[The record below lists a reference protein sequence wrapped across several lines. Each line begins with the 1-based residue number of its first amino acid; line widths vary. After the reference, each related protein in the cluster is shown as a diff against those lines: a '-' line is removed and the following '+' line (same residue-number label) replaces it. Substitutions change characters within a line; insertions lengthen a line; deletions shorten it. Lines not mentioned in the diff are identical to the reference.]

1 MIYAVYYTTRYAIRY
16 TRYKEVNKV
25 LKGKKVLLGITGSIA
40 AYKAAGVVSLLKKRG
55 AEVFVIMT
63 ESAIKFIQPLTF
75 STLSGNPVIDNIFST
90 NDKMVVK
97 HISLAE
103 WADIILIAPAT
114 ANIIGKVANG
124 IADDMLTTTVMAF
137 KAKVIFAPAMNKNM
151 ISNPLYQ
158 QNIEKLSALGYEF
171 IDSEYG
177 QLACGGIGDGRLA
190 NTEDMVDAVEYA
202 LTFKNDYQGKT
213 ILVTASCTR
222 EPIDKVRFIS
232 NYSSGKMGFALAKI
246 ARARGARVILITG
259 PTFLTAPKGITIIS
273 IESAEEMKKE
283 VFKHFSKADI
293 IISAAAVADF
303 RPRRVFNGKIKK
315 EKSEELLIGLE
326 RTPDIL
332 HELGKKKGDKIL
344 VGFAAET
351 DNLAD
356 NALKKLKEK
365 RLDLIVANNI
375 LAKDAGFGSDKNRA
389 RLINS
394 KGTTRKLSL
403 MLKNDMAEKILDEII
418 KIK

>member
-1 MIYAVYYTTRYAIRY
+1 M
-16 TRYKEVNKV
+16 
-25 LKGKKVLLGITGSIA
+25 LKGKKILLGVTGSIA
-40 AYKAAGVVSLLKKRG
+40 AYKAAEIVSLLKKKG
-55 AEVFVIMT
+55 AEVLVIMT
-63 ESAIKFIQPLTF
+63 KSAAKFIQPLTF
-75 STLSGNPVIDNIFST
+75 SALSGNPVIDNLFSI
-90 NDKMVVK
+90 NDKIVVK

-103 WADIILIAPAT
+103 WADLILIAPAT
-114 ANIIGKVANG
+114 ANVVGKIAHG
-124 IADDMLTTTVMAF
+124 IANDMLTTTVMAS

-151 ISNPLYQ
+151 ISNPLYR
-158 QNIEKLSALGYEF
+158 QNVEKLTALGYEF

-177 QLACGGIGDGRLA
+177 RLACGEIGEGRLA
-190 NTEDMVDAVEYA
+190 NIEEIVDRIEYA

-213 ILVTASCTR
+213 VLVTASCTR

-259 PTFLTAPKGITIIS
+259 PTSLPAPRGITTIL

-283 VFKHFSKADI
+283 VFKYFSEADI
-293 IISAAAVADF
+293 VISAAAVADF
-303 RPRRVFNGKIKK
+303 RPKEVFAGKIKK
-315 EKSEELLIGLE
+315 ENGEKPLIQLE

-332 HELGKKKGDKIL
+332 YELGKKKGDKIL

-351 DNLAD
+351 ENMEA

-365 RLDLIVANNI
+365 RLDLIVANDI
-375 LAKDAGFGSDKNRA
+375 SAKEAGFGSDNNRA

-394 KGTTRKLSL
+394 QGIAREIPL
-403 MLKNDMAEKILDEII
+403 MPKIEMAEKILDEIL

>member
-1 MIYAVYYTTRYAIRY
+1 
-16 TRYKEVNKV
+16 V
-25 LKGKKVLLGITGSIA
+25 LKGKKILLGVTGSIA
-40 AYKAAGVVSLLKKRG
+40 AYKAAEIVSLLKKRG

-63 ESAIKFIQPLTF
+63 ESATKFIQPLTF
-75 STLSGNPVIDNIFST
+75 STLSGNPAIDNLFST

-97 HISLAE
+97 HISLAK
-103 WADIILIAPAT
+103 WADLILIAPAT
-114 ANIIGKVANG
+114 ANIIGKIANG

-137 KAKVIFAPAMNKNM
+137 KSKVLFAPAMNKNM
-151 ISNPLYQ
+151 ISNTLYQ
-158 QNIEKLSALGYEF
+158 QNVEKLTALGYEF

-177 QLACGGIGDGRLA
+177 RLACGETGEGRLA
-190 NTEDMVDAVEYA
+190 NIEDIVDTIEYTM
-202 LTFKNDYQGKT
+202 TFKNDYRGKT
-213 ILVTASCTR
+213 VLVTASCTR

-259 PTFLTAPKGITIIS
+259 PTCLPAPKGVTTVS

-303 RPRRVFNGKIKK
+303 RSRKVFAGKIKK
-315 EKSEELLIGLE
+315 EKGEEPLIELE

-332 HELGKKKGDKIL
+332 YELAKKKGDKIL

-351 DNLAD
+351 ENLAN

-365 RLDLIVANNI
+365 RLDLIVANDI
-375 LAKDAGFGSDKNRA
+375 SAKEAGFGSDKNKA
-389 RLINS
+389 NLINS
-394 KGTTRKLSL
+394 KGTVRELPL
-403 MLKNDMAEKILDEII
+403 MPKIDMAEKILDEIL

>member
-1 MIYAVYYTTRYAIRY
+1 M
-16 TRYKEVNKV
+16 
-25 LKGKKVLLGITGSIA
+25 LKGKKILLGVTGSIA
-40 AYKAAGVVSLLKKRG
+40 AYKAAEIVSLLKKRG

-63 ESAIKFIQPLTF
+63 ESATKFIQPLTF
-75 STLSGNPVIDNIFST
+75 STLSGNPVIDNLFST

-103 WADIILIAPAT
+103 WADLIVIAPTT
-114 ANIIGKVANG
+114 ANIIGKIANG

-151 ISNPLYQ
+151 LSNLLYQ
-158 QNIEKLSALGYEF
+158 QNVEKLTVLGYEF
-171 IDSEYG
+171 TDSEYG
-177 QLACGGIGDGRLA
+177 RLACGETGEGRLA
-190 NTEDMVDAVEYA
+190 NIEDIVDIIDYA

-213 ILVTASCTR
+213 VLVTASCTR

-259 PTFLTAPKGITIIS
+259 PTSLPAPKGISTIS

-283 VFKHFSKADI
+283 VFKHFSEADI

-303 RPRRVFNGKIKK
+303 RPRDVFAGKIKK
-315 EKSEELLIGLE
+315 EKNEKPLIELE

-332 HELGKKKGDKIL
+332 YELGKKKGDKIL

-351 DNLAD
+351 ENLTD
-356 NALKKLKEK
+356 NAFKKLKEK
-365 RLDLIVANNI
+365 RLDLIVANDI
-375 LAKDAGFGSDKNRA
+375 SAKEVGFGSDNNRA

-394 KGTTRKLSL
+394 KGSARELSL
-403 MLKNDMAEKILDEII
+403 MPKIDMAEKILDEIT

>member
-1 MIYAVYYTTRYAIRY
+1 M
-16 TRYKEVNKV
+16 
-25 LKGKKVLLGITGSIA
+25 LKGKKILLGVTGSIA
-40 AYKAAGVVSLLKKRG
+40 AYKAAEIVSLLKKRG
-55 AEVFVIMT
+55 AGVFVIMT
-63 ESAIKFIQPLTF
+63 ESSTKFIQPLTF
-75 STLSGNPVIDNIFST
+75 STLSGNPVIDDLFSK
-90 NDKMVVK
+90 NDKIVVK

-103 WADIILIAPAT
+103 WADLILIAPAT
-114 ANIIGKVANG
+114 ANIIGKIANG
-124 IADDMLTTTVMAF
+124 IADDMLTAAVMAF

-158 QNIEKLSALGYEF
+158 QNVEKLTGLGYEF

-177 QLACGGIGDGRLA
+177 LLACGEIGDGRLA
-190 NTEDMVDAVEYA
+190 NIEDIVDTIEYA

-213 ILVTASCTR
+213 VLVTASCTR

-246 ARARGARVILITG
+246 AWARGAKVILITG
-259 PTFLTAPKGITIIS
+259 PTLLSPHKGITTIS

-283 VFKHFSKADI
+283 VFKYFSKADI

-303 RPRRVFNGKIKK
+303 RPRKVFAGKIKK
-315 EKSEELLIGLE
+315 EKGGEPLIELE

-332 HELGKKKGDKIL
+332 YELGKKKGNKIL

-351 DNLAD
+351 ENLAT
-356 NALKKLKEK
+356 NAFKKLKEK
-365 RLDLIVANNI
+365 RLDLIVANDI
-375 LAKDAGFGSDKNRA
+375 SAKEVGFGSDKNSA

-394 KGTTRKLSL
+394 EGSERELSI
-403 MLKNDMAEKILDEII
+403 MPKIEMAEKILDEII

>member
-1 MIYAVYYTTRYAIRY
+1 LVFATYHLLLITYQ
-16 TRYKEVNKV
+16 
-25 LKGKKVLLGITGSIA
+25 GKKILLGVTGSIA
-40 AYKAAGVVSLLKKRG
+40 AYKAAEIVSLLKKRG

-63 ESAIKFIQPLTF
+63 ESATKFIQPLTF
-75 STLSGNPVIDNIFST
+75 SSLSGNPVIDNLFST

-103 WADIILIAPAT
+103 WADLILIAPAT
-114 ANIIGKVANG
+114 ANIIGKIANG
-124 IADDMLTTTVMAF
+124 IADDMLTATVMAF
-137 KAKVIFAPAMNKNM
+137 KAKIVFTPAMNKNM
-151 ISNPLYQ
+151 LSNPLYQ
-158 QNIEKLSALGYEF
+158 QNVEKLTALGYEF

-177 QLACGGIGDGRLA
+177 RLACGETGEGRLA
-190 NTEDMVDAVEYA
+190 NIEDIVDTIEYA

-213 ILVTASCTR
+213 LLVTASCTR

-246 ARARGARVILITG
+246 AWARGARVILITG
-259 PTFLTAPKGITIIS
+259 PTSLPAPKGISTIR

-283 VFKHFSKADI
+283 VFKHFSEADI

-303 RPRRVFNGKIKK
+303 RPRDVFAGKIKK
-315 EKSEELLIGLE
+315 EKSEKPLIELE

-332 HELGKKKGDKIL
+332 YELGKKKGDKIL

-351 DNLAD
+351 ENLAA

-365 RLDLIVANNI
+365 RLDLIVANDI
-375 LAKDAGFGSDKNRA
+375 SAREAGFGSDNNRA

-394 KGTTRKLSL
+394 KGSTRELSL
-403 MLKNDMAEKILDEII
+403 MPKIDMAEKILDEII

>member
-1 MIYAVYYTTRYAIRY
+1 M
-16 TRYKEVNKV
+16 
-25 LKGKKVLLGITGSIA
+25 LKGKKILLGVTGSIA
-40 AYKAAGVVSLLKKRG
+40 AYKAAEIVSLLKKKG

-63 ESAIKFIQPLTF
+63 ESAAKFIQPLTF
-75 STLSGNPVIDNIFST
+75 SSLSGNPVIDNLFST
-90 NDKMVVK
+90 NDKIVVK

-103 WADIILIAPAT
+103 WADLILIAPAT
-114 ANIIGKVANG
+114 ANVVGKISHG
-124 IADDMLTTTVMAF
+124 IANDMLTTTVMAS

-158 QNIEKLSALGYEF
+158 QNVEKLTALGYEF

-177 QLACGGIGDGRLA
+177 RLACGEIGEGRLA
-190 NTEDMVDAVEYA
+190 NIEEIVDRIEYA
-202 LTFKNDYQGKT
+202 LTYKKDYQSKT
-213 ILVTASCTR
+213 VLVTASCTR

-246 ARARGARVILITG
+246 ARARGARVILISG
-259 PTFLTAPKGITIIS
+259 PTSLPAPRGITTIL

-283 VFKHFSKADI
+283 VFKYFSEVDI
-293 IISAAAVADF
+293 VISAAAVADF
-303 RPRRVFNGKIKK
+303 RPKEVFAGKIKK
-315 EKSEELLIGLE
+315 EKGEKPLIELE

-332 HELGKKKGDKIL
+332 YELGKKKGDKIL

-351 DNLAD
+351 ENMEA

-365 RLDLIVANNI
+365 RLDLIVANDI
-375 LAKDAGFGSDKNRA
+375 SVKEAGFGSDKNRA
-389 RLINS
+389 WLINS
-394 KGTTRKLSL
+394 QGTDRELSL
-403 MLKNDMAEKILDEII
+403 MTKIDMAEKILDEIL

>member
-1 MIYAVYYTTRYAIRY
+1 
-16 TRYKEVNKV
+16 V
-25 LKGKKVLLGITGSIA
+25 LKEKKILLGVTGSIA
-40 AYKAAGVVSLLKKRG
+40 AYKAAEIVSLLKKRG

-63 ESAIKFIQPLTF
+63 ESATKFIQPLTF
-75 STLSGNPVIDNIFST
+75 STLSGNPAIDNLFST
-90 NDKMVVK
+90 SDKITVK

-103 WADIILIAPAT
+103 WADLILIAPAT
-114 ANIIGKVANG
+114 ANIVGKIANG
-124 IADDMLTTTVMAF
+124 IADDMLTTTVLAS
-137 KAKVIFAPAMNKNM
+137 KVKVIFTPAMNKNM
-151 ISNPLYQ
+151 ISNTLYQ
-158 QNIEKLSALGYEF
+158 QNVEKLIALGYEF

-177 QLACGGIGDGRLA
+177 RLACGETGEGRLA
-190 NTEDMVDAVEYA
+190 NIEDITV
-202 LTFKNDYQGKT
+202 
-213 ILVTASCTR
+213 LVTASCTR

-259 PTFLTAPKGITIIS
+259 PTSLPAPKGITTIS

-283 VFKHFSKADI
+283 VFKHFSEADI

-303 RPRRVFNGKIKK
+303 QPREIFAGKIKK
-315 EKSEELLIGLE
+315 EKSEKPLIELE

-332 HELGKKKGDKIL
+332 YELGKKKGDKIL

-351 DNLAD
+351 ENLAA

-365 RLDLIVANNI
+365 RLDLIVANDI
-375 LAKDAGFGSDKNRA
+375 SAKEAGFGSDKNRA

-394 KGTTRKLSL
+394 KGTARELPL
-403 MLKNDMAEKILDEII
+403 MLKIDMAEKILDEIL

>member
-1 MIYAVYYTTRYAIRY
+1 M
-16 TRYKEVNKV
+16 
-25 LKGKKVLLGITGSIA
+25 LKGKKILLGVTGSIA
-40 AYKAAGVVSLLKKRG
+40 AYKAAEIVNLLKKRK

-63 ESAIKFIQPLTF
+63 ESATKFIQPLTF
-75 STLSGNPVIDNIFST
+75 STLSGNSVIDNLFST
-90 NDKMVVK
+90 DDKIVIK
-97 HISLAE
+97 HISLSE
-103 WADIILIAPAT
+103 WADLILIAPAT
-114 ANIIGKVANG
+114 ANIIGKISNG
-124 IADDMLTTTVMAF
+124 IADDILTATVMAT
-137 KAKVIFAPAMNKNM
+137 KVKVIFAPAMNKNM

-158 QNIEKLSALGYEF
+158 HNVEKLTALGYEF

-177 QLACGGIGDGRLA
+177 RLASGETGKGRLA
-190 NTEDMVDAVEYA
+190 NIEDIADTAEHA
-202 LTFKNDYQGKT
+202 LTFINDYQGKT
-213 ILVTASCTR
+213 VLVTASCTR

-259 PTFLTAPKGITIIS
+259 PTSLSVPKGISTIS

-283 VFKHFSKADI
+283 VFKHFSEADI
-293 IISAAAVADF
+293 IIFAAAVADF
-303 RPRRVFNGKIKK
+303 RPKDVFAGKIKK
-315 EKSEELLIGLE
+315 EKSEKPIIELE

-332 HELGKKKGDKIL
+332 YELGKKKGDKIL

-351 DNLAD
+351 ENLTA

-365 RLDLIVANNI
+365 RLDLIVANDI
-375 LAKDAGFGSDKNRA
+375 SAKEAGFGSDNNRA

-394 KGTTRKLSL
+394 KGSVRELSL
-403 MLKNDMAEKILDEII
+403 MPKIDMAGKILNEIL

>member
-1 MIYAVYYTTRYAIRY
+1 M
-16 TRYKEVNKV
+16 
-25 LKGKKVLLGITGSIA
+25 LKGKKILLGVTGSIA
-40 AYKAAGVVSLLKKRG
+40 AYKAGEIVSLLRKKG

-63 ESAIKFIQPLTF
+63 ESAAKFIQPLTF
-75 STLSGNPVIDNIFST
+75 STLSGNPVIDNLFST

-103 WADIILIAPAT
+103 WADLILIAPVT
-114 ANIIGKVANG
+114 ANVIGKIANG
-124 IADDMLTTTVMAF
+124 ISDDILTTTVMAS

-158 QNIEKLSALGYEF
+158 QNVEKLTDLGYQF

-177 QLACGGIGDGRLA
+177 SLACGEMGEGRLA
-190 NTEDMVDAVEYA
+190 NIEVIVDTVEYA

-213 ILVTASCTR
+213 VLVTASCTR

-259 PTFLTAPKGITIIS
+259 PTSLPAPKGIITIT

-283 VFKHFSKADI
+283 VFKYFSEADI
-293 IISAAAVADF
+293 VISAAAVADF
-303 RPRRVFNGKIKK
+303 RPKEVFAGKLKK
-315 EKSEELLIGLE
+315 DKSEKSIIELE

-332 HELGKKKGDKIL
+332 YELGKKKGDKIL

-351 DNLAD
+351 ENMEA

-365 RLDLIVANNI
+365 RLDLIVANDI
-375 LAKDAGFGSDKNRA
+375 SAKEAGFGSDKNRA

-394 KGTTRKLSL
+394 KGTTRELSL
-403 MLKNDMAEKILDEII
+403 MPKIAMAEKILDEIL

>member
-1 MIYAVYYTTRYAIRY
+1 M
-16 TRYKEVNKV
+16 
-25 LKGKKVLLGITGSIA
+25 LKGKKIILGVTGSIA
-40 AYKAAGVVSLLKKRG
+40 AYKAAEIVNLLKKRK

-63 ESAIKFIQPLTF
+63 ESATKFIQPLTF
-75 STLSGNPVIDNIFST
+75 STLSGNSVIDNLFST
-90 NDKMVVK
+90 DDKIVIK

-103 WADIILIAPAT
+103 WADLILIAPAT
-114 ANIIGKVANG
+114 ANIIGKISNG
-124 IADDMLTTTVMAF
+124 IADDMLTATVMAT
-137 KAKVIFAPAMNKNM
+137 KVKVIFAPAMNKNM

-158 QNIEKLSALGYEF
+158 HNVEKLTALGYEF

-177 QLACGGIGDGRLA
+177 RLASGETGKGRLA
-190 NTEDMVDAVEYA
+190 NIEDIADTAEHA
-202 LTFKNDYQGKT
+202 LTFINDYQGKT
-213 ILVTASCTR
+213 VLVTASCTR

-259 PTFLTAPKGITIIS
+259 PTFLSVPKGISTIL

-283 VFKHFSKADI
+283 VFKHFSEADI

-303 RPRRVFNGKIKK
+303 RPRDVFAGKIKK
-315 EKSEELLIGLE
+315 EKSEKPIIELE

-332 HELGKKKGDKIL
+332 YELGKKKGDKIL

-351 DNLAD
+351 ENLTA

-365 RLDLIVANNI
+365 RLDLIVANDI
-375 LAKDAGFGSDKNRA
+375 SAKEAGFGSDNNRA

-394 KGTTRKLSL
+394 KGSVRELSL
-403 MLKNDMAEKILDEII
+403 MPKIDMAGKILDEIL

>member
-1 MIYAVYYTTRYAIRY
+1 M
-16 TRYKEVNKV
+16 
-25 LKGKKVLLGITGSIA
+25 LKGKKILLGVTGSIA
-40 AYKAAGVVSLLKKRG
+40 VYKAAEIVSLLKKKG

-63 ESAIKFIQPLTF
+63 ESASKFIQPLTF
-75 STLSGNPVIDNIFST
+75 ITLSENPVIDNLFST
-90 NDKMVVK
+90 NDKLTVK

-103 WADIILIAPAT
+103 WADLILIAPAT
-114 ANIIGKVANG
+114 ANVIGKIAHG
-124 IADDMLTTTVMAF
+124 IADDILTTAVMAS
-137 KAKVIFAPAMNKNM
+137 KSKVVFAPAMNKNM
-151 ISNPLYQ
+151 LSNPLYR
-158 QNIEKLSALGYEF
+158 QNVEKLSALGYEF

-177 QLACGGIGDGRLA
+177 RLACGEIGEGRLA
-190 NTEDMVDAVEYA
+190 NTEEIIDRVESV

-213 ILVTASCTR
+213 VIVTASCTR

-259 PTFLTAPKGITIIS
+259 PTYLPAPKGITTIS

-283 VFKHFSKADI
+283 ALKYFLEADI
-293 IISAAAVADF
+293 VISAAAVADF
-303 RPRRVFNGKIKK
+303 RPREIFAGKLKK
-315 EKSEELLIGLE
+315 EKSEKPIIELE

-332 HELGKKKGDKIL
+332 YELGKKKGDRIL

-351 DNLAD
+351 ENMES
-356 NALKKLKEK
+356 NAFKKLKEK
-365 RLDLIVANNI
+365 RLDLIVANDI
-375 LAKDAGFGSDKNRA
+375 SVKDAGFGSDNNRA

-394 KGTTRKLSL
+394 KGTIQELPL
-403 MLKNDMAEKILDEII
+403 MPKINMAEKILDEIL